1 MFIQYWFL
9 LPGALGGVTRN
20 VPVLSGGRKK
30 KAVCPHLF
38 FVT

>member
-30 KAVCPHLF
+30 KLF
-38 FVT
+38 VHIYSL